1 MKAKI
6 KTTPKF
12 RTEAQERA
20 FWERP
25 DSTDHL
31 DLSKMQR
38 ASFSNLK
45 LTTQSISLRLPIG
58 MLERIKIEA
67 NSRDVPY
74 QSLIKVWLAE
84 KLSA

>member
-6 KTTPKF
+6 KVAPKF
-12 RTEAQERA
+12 KSEAEERA

-38 ASFSNLK
+38 VSFPNLNP
-45 LTTQSISLRLPIG
+45 TT
-58 MLERIKIEA
+58 
-67 NSRDVPY
+67 
-74 QSLIKVWLAE
+74 
-84 KLSA
+84 